1 MSQFTYFNY
10 YCMTNYKKRLNK
22 IIKSYFNKK
31 KRTTLRDLTSIIYRQ
46 KKCKKISIR

>member
-10 YCMTNYKKRLNK
+10 YCMTNYEKWLNK

-31 KRTTLRDLTSIIYRQ
+31 KEPLLDLTYII
-46 KKCKKISIR
+46 